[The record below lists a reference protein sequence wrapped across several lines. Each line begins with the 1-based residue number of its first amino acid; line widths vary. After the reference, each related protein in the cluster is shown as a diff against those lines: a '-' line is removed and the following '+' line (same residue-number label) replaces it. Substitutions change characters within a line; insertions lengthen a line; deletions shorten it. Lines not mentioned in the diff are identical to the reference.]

1 MSEESGED
9 EQEKAPARSSSRAEE
24 PTWSSKRLEIAYEEA
39 RAVLEAQQATASDL
53 DQKTMRTVRLTAII
67 VGLVL
72 SVAQLGAVN
81 FDPLAATIAVGIL
94 IVSLIVGVLNYS
106 ASDPI
111 AGPNPQYLSRLVA
124 NDFPETS
131 WETHL
136 LTEAGAWIS
145 DNEEEI
151 ARNGDVLLVQRAL
164 LVLGI
169 QFIAVSLSPGLLAT
183 VVILV
188 GPLVV
193 ILLLQLTI
201 GIFGSE
207 S

>member
-1 MSEESGED
+1 
-9 EQEKAPARSSSRAEE
+9 
-24 PTWSSKRLEIAYEEA
+24 
-39 RAVLEAQQATASDL
+39 
-53 DQKTMRTVRLTAII
+53 MRTVRLTAVI

-72 SVAQLGAVN
+72 SVAQLGAVD
-81 FDPLAATIAVGIL
+81 FDPLAATIAVGVL

-111 AGPNPQYLSRLVA
+111 AGLNPQYLSRLVA

-136 LTEAGAWIS
+136 LSEAGGWIS
-145 DNEEEI
+145 DNETEI
-151 ARNGDVLLVQRAL
+151 ARSGDVLLVQRVL

-183 VVILV
+183 AVILV
-188 GPLVV
+188 GPFLV

-201 GIFGSE
+201 GIFGSGP
-207 S
+207 

>member
-1 MSEESGED
+1 
-9 EQEKAPARSSSRAEE
+9 
-24 PTWSSKRLEIAYEEA
+24 
-39 RAVLEAQQATASDL
+39 
-53 DQKTMRTVRLTAII
+53 MRTVRLTAAI

-72 SVAQLGAVN
+72 SVAQLGAVD
-81 FDPLAATIAVGIL
+81 FDPLAATIAVGVL

-111 AGPNPQYLSRLVA
+111 AGPNSQYLSRLVA
-124 NDFPETS
+124 NDLPETS

-136 LTEAGAWIS
+136 LSEAGGWVS
-145 DNEEEI
+145 DNEAEI
-151 ARNGDVLLVQRAL
+151 ARSGDVLLVQRVL

-169 QFIAVSLSPGLLAT
+169 QFIAVSLSPGLLARA
-183 VVILV
+183 VILV
-188 GPLVV
+188 GPFLV

-201 GIFGSE
+201 GIFGSG

>member
-1 MSEESGED
+1 
-9 EQEKAPARSSSRAEE
+9 
-24 PTWSSKRLEIAYEEA
+24 
-39 RAVLEAQQATASDL
+39 
-53 DQKTMRTVRLTAII
+53 MRNVRLTAVI

-72 SVAQLGAVN
+72 SVAQLGAVD

-94 IVSLIVGVLNYS
+94 IVSLIVGVSNYS

-111 AGPNPQYLSRLVA
+111 AGPSPQYLSRLVA

-131 WETHL
+131 WETYL
-136 LTEAGAWIS
+136 LSEAGGWIS

-151 ARNGDVLLVQRAL
+151 ARSGDVLLVQRVL

-169 QFIAVSLSPGLLAT
+169 QFIAASLSPGLLAMA
-183 VVILV
+183 VILA
-188 GPLVV
+188 GPFLVV
-193 ILLLQLTI
+193 LLLQLTI
-201 GIFGSE
+201 GIFGSG

>member
-1 MSEESGED
+1 MH
-9 EQEKAPARSSSRAEE
+9 
-24 PTWSSKRLEIAYEEA
+24 
-39 RAVLEAQQATASDL
+39 
-53 DQKTMRTVRLTAII
+53 LTAII

-72 SVAQLGAVN
+72 SVAQLGAVD
-81 FDPLAATIAVGIL
+81 FDPLAATIAVGVL
-94 IVSLIVGVLNYS
+94 IMSLIVGVLNYS

-111 AGPNPQYLSRLVA
+111 AGPNPQYLNRLVA

-136 LTEAGAWIS
+136 LSEAGGWIS
-145 DNEEEI
+145 DNEMEI
-151 ARNGDVLLVQRAL
+151 ARSGDVLLVQRVL

-188 GPLVV
+188 GPFLV

-201 GIFGSE
+201 GIFGSG

>member
-1 MSEESGED
+1 MPEESAED
-9 EQEKAPARSSSRAEE
+9 QEAPPSTERVEE
-24 PTWSSKRLEIAYEEA
+24 PMWSSKRLDIAYQEA
-39 RAVLEAQQATASDL
+39 RAVLEAQRATASDI

-67 VGLVL
+67 VGLAL

-81 FDPLAATIAVGIL
+81 FDPLTATIAVGVL

-136 LTEAGAWIS
+136 LTEAGGWIS

-188 GPLVV
+188 GPPVV

-201 GIFGSE
+201 GIFGSGP
-207 S
+207 

>member
-1 MSEESGED
+1 MTEESAKDREV
-9 EQEKAPARSSSRAEE
+9 APTVGGAEG
-24 PTWSSKRLEIAYEEA
+24 PTWSSKRLEVAYQEA
-39 RAVLEAQQATASDL
+39 RAVLEAQQATAADI

-72 SVAQLGAVN
+72 SVAQLGAVD
-81 FDPLAATIAVGIL
+81 FDPLAATIAVGVL

-124 NDFPETS
+124 NDFSETS

-136 LTEAGAWIS
+136 LSEAGGWIS
-145 DNEEEI
+145 DNETEI
-151 ARNGDVLLVQRAL
+151 ARSGDVLLVQRVL

-183 VVILV
+183 AVILV
-188 GPLVV
+188 GPFLV

-201 GIFGSE
+201 GIFGSG